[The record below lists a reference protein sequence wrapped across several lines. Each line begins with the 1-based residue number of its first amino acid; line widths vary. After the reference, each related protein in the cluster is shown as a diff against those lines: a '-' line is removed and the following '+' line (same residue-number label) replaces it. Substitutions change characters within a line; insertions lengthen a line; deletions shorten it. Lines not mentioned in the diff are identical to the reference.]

1 MKEMRNWMR
10 AAILTLCGT
19 ITFTMTSCSADDNT
33 TSVQQPELS
42 SYTVEQLK
50 TYARGAWL
58 DEIQFTDDAAVRLY
72 DINDDGHCDVYDF
85 SFEEESEDEE
95 DLGSYVTYNGTWSV
109 TNDLSK
115 LHFVDQLNLNDFEL
129 IGGLLLQV
137 KKEVDENDETY
148 KVFKENGFD
157 LNAEKKDTLAMLRN
171 KATGDM
177 TFISH
182 TDADLLALLIE
193 TDQFSD
199 VAETRG
205 TTRARN
211 LSIEERI
218 KLMISDNELT
228 LNKLQK
234 VNNKKIDNADYI
246 GRYYKGLNPR
256 ICDMSILGAGG
267 AATTYLTKDL
277 GKEKLSDYKRQYLT
291 IRQLWNL
298 GVRYFDLGTI
308 YKGDNDRIYFY
319 DEDMKFI
326 YPGVKPDMIF
336 QELSDLLK
344 EHPSEIAIIM
354 LDQAPKLDNKTMQDV
369 SLSIYNDLKEV
380 LGIDRIAVNY
390 GPDLRLNDCRGRIIV
405 MNNYETPWADIAR
418 GACMHN
424 VWSEDVKT
432 GEIEFPG
439 GAKAKGTVQAYNTV
453 PLLSS
458 TLKTNK
464 IENALQIAN
473 ESAKSSEPHWVVN
486 HVAGRFGIPGMM
498 IHYSVN
504 ASLQNEEVAKV
515 LLNRKYAKT
524 GIVVVDF
531 IGIDQ
536 QDNDM
541 FPNNPKGVDL
551 IAPII
556 GANYYA
562 SKNHLISLDEYDV
575 VK

>member
-1 MKEMRNWMR
+1 MKEMKNWMR
-10 AAILTLCGT
+10 AAILTLCCGT
-19 ITFTMTSCSADDNT
+19 LSLTMTSCTEDNA
-33 TSVQQPELS
+33 SNPVENPDQS
-42 SYTVEQLK
+42 NYTLEQLQSI
-50 TYARGAWL
+50 AHGAWL
-58 DEIQFTDDAAVRLY
+58 DDMQLTSTDNVRLY
-72 DINDDGHCDVYDF
+72 NIDDNGQCSIYDF
-85 SFEEESEDEE
+85 AISDEDEE
-95 DLGSYVTYNGTWSV
+95 DEVASTVTYNGTWSV
-109 TNDLSK
+109 TRDLSK
-115 LHFVDQLNLNDFEL
+115 LHFIDQLNISGFEL
-129 IGGLLLQV
+129 IGGLMIQV
-137 KKEVDENDETY
+137 KMKVDENAEPY
-148 KVFKENGFD
+148 KTFAANGFKY
-157 LNAEKKDTLAMLRN
+157 EVEVKDTLAMLLN
-171 KATGDM
+171 QQTGDM
-177 TFISH
+177 TFIDRN
-182 TDADLLALLIE
+182 DANLLALIIE
-193 TDQFSD
+193 TGQFAD
-199 VAETRG
+199 KAA
-205 TTRARN
+205 TRAKTT
-211 LSIEERI
+211 IEERI
-218 KLMISDNELT
+218 KKMVSDNELT
-228 LNKLQK
+228 LKTLQTINSKKL
-234 VNNKKIDNADYI
+234 DNADYI

-256 ICDMSILGAGG
+256 ICDMSFLGAGG
-267 AATTYLTKDL
+267 AATSYLTKDL
-277 GKEKLSDYKRQYLT
+277 GKEKLGDYKRQFLT

-326 YPGVKPDMIF
+326 YPGVKPDQIF

-344 EHPSEIAIIM
+344 EHPSEVAIIM

-369 SLSIYNDLKEV
+369 SLSIYNDLKKV

-432 GEIEFPG
+432 GEIEFPDG
-439 GAKAKGTVQAYNTV
+439 KKAKGTVQAYNTV

>member
-1 MKEMRNWMR
+1 MKKWMR

-19 ITFTMTSCSADDNT
+19 LSLAMTSCTEEDNP
-33 TSVQQPELS
+33 SNPVENPDQS
-42 SYTVEQLK
+42 KYTLEQLK
-50 TYARGAWL
+50 TIAHGAWL
-58 DEIQFTDDAAVRLY
+58 DEMQLSATDNVRLY
-72 DINDDGHCDVYDF
+72 NIDDNGQCDIYEFANND
-85 SFEEESEDEE
+85 EEEEDEN
-95 DLGSYVTYNGTWSV
+95 DNATTYTGTWSV
-109 TNDLSK
+109 TRDLSK
-115 LHFVDQLNLNDFEL
+115 LHFIDQLNLSDFEL
-129 IGGLLLQV
+129 IGGLMIQV
-137 KKEVDENDETY
+137 KMKIDENAEPY
-148 KVFKENGFD
+148 KTFAAHGFKYEV
-157 LNAEKKDTLAMLRN
+157 EVKDTLAMLRN
-171 KATGDM
+171 QQTGDM
-177 TFISH
+177 AFIDRN
-182 TDADLLALLIE
+182 DANLIALIIE
-193 TDQFSD
+193 TGQFSD
-199 VAETRG
+199 KAA
-205 TTRARN
+205 TRATSKPS
-211 LSIEERI
+211 LEERI
-218 KLMISDNELT
+218 KKMVADNDLT
-228 LNKLQK
+228 LNTLQTINGKKL
-234 VNNKKIDNADYI
+234 DNSDYI

-256 ICDMSILGAGG
+256 ICDMSFLGAGG
-267 AATTYLTKDL
+267 VATSYLTKDL
-277 GKEKLSDYKRQYLT
+277 GKEKLRDYKRQFLT

-326 YPGVKPDMIF
+326 YPDVKPDQIF

-344 EHPSEIAIIM
+344 EHPSEVAIIM

-369 SLSIYNDLKEV
+369 SLSIYNDLKNV

-439 GAKAKGTVQAYNTV
+439 GKKAKGTVQAYNTV
-453 PLLSS
+453 PLLSN

-464 IENALQIAN
+464 IVNALQIAN

-541 FPNNPKGVDL
+541 FPNNPKGVNL

-562 SKNHLISLDEYDV
+562 SKNHLISLDEGDV